1 MHPPDDSAPDPSEEL
16 LAKAYAGN
24 RQAQESAVQQ
34 LYSELLRIAE
44 SVLKRTHADA
54 FLEATDLVQEATAR
68 VFSKKPPFATP
79 FRPPLPPPHRTYHEL
94 FLGRMAHG
102 MFSFAQDTWRNLAR
116 EQPFGP
122 EDAQRFKDLEEH
134 RPDAVLLTVE
144 EAAAVDNALNA
155 LEVEFPA
162 AARAVELR
170 LYGGL
175 SAREIAQL
183 LQIDDAA
190 VSNLLSQATQRLR
203 SQIRAPLVTTNFD
216 ALLEGHHWDDS
227 GVAARS
233 ELSLGRP
240 GMERRP
246 ATPHV
251 FLSYSNLDKNVA
263 REITSQLRKS
273 GANVWLADWEFKAGD
288 SLAQRIE
295 SSLRAADYIIVLLSS
310 NSVASPWV
318 GQELNTALT
327 RELGTRA
334 VTVLPIL
341 LEDCEIPPD
350 LADHTWIDLR
360 HGRAAGLAQLIDRLT
375 LIPDL
380 DFSQLNGQ
388 RFEDLVLE
396 LLPALGFSDLHRH
409 PNDERTEFD
418 AVATLH
424 PLDSMGRE
432 ETQTWLI
439 EAKFYNRERA
449 DLRSIFELARRAQSW
464 PQPARVLIATDG
476 QLTSAAKQWLTEAP
490 VPLRVIEGTE
500 LKELLLREVRIAR
513 RYFSPRELS

>member
-1 MHPPDDSAPDPSEEL
+1 MDLMHPPDDSAPGPSEEL
-16 LAKAYAGN
+16 LAKAYEGN

-79 FRPPLPPPHRTYHEL
+79 FRPPLRPPPHRTYREL

-116 EQPFGP
+116 EQPLGP

-134 RPDAVLLTVE
+134 RPDAVLLTFE

-155 LEVEFPA
+155 LEFELPA
-162 AARAVELR
+162 AARVVELR

-175 SAREIAQL
+175 SDHEIARL

-190 VSNLLSQATQRLR
+190 VSNLLRRATQRLR
-203 SQIRAPLVTTNFD
+203 SQIQAPLVTTNFD
-216 ALLEGHHWDDS
+216 ALLEGHRWDDS

-233 ELSLGRP
+233 EISLSRS

-246 ATPHV
+246 VTPRV

-263 REITSQLRKS
+263 GDITSQLRKS
-273 GANVWLADWEFKAGD
+273 GANVRLADWEFKAGD
-288 SLAQRIE
+288 SLVQRIE
-295 SSLRAADYIIVLLSS
+295 SGLRAADYIIVLLSS

-318 GQELNTALT
+318 RQELNTALT
-327 RELGTRA
+327 RELEIRA

-341 LEDCEIPPD
+341 VEDCEIPAV
-350 LADHTWIDLR
+350 LAD
-360 HGRAAGLAQLIDRLT
+360 
-375 LIPDL
+375 
-380 DFSQLNGQ
+380 
-388 RFEDLVLE
+388 
-396 LLPALGFSDLHRH
+396 
-409 PNDERTEFD
+409 RT
-418 AVATLH
+418 
-424 PLDSMGRE
+424 
-432 ETQTWLI
+432 
-439 EAKFYNRERA
+439 
-449 DLRSIFELARRAQSW
+449 
-464 PQPARVLIATDG
+464 
-476 QLTSAAKQWLTEAP
+476 
-490 VPLRVIEGTE
+490 
-500 LKELLLREVRIAR
+500 
-513 RYFSPRELS
+513 